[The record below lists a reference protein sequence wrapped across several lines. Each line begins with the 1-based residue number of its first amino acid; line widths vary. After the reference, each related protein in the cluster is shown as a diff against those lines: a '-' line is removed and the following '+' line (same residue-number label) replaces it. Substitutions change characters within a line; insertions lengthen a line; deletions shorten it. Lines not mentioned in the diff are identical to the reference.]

1 MKFLAP
7 LFNRP
12 SAEAIAKAELEDAR
26 RQLLAAESSAEY
38 ARQIAA
44 YNKARIERLTAFLS
58 SAAAAGGGK

>member
-1 MKFLAP
+1 MKLTT
-7 LFNRP
+7 LFQSP

-26 RQLLAAESSAEY
+26 RELLAAESSAEY

>member
-12 SAEAIAKAELEDAR
+12 NAEAIAKAELEDAR
-26 RQLLAAESSAEY
+26 RELLAAESSAEY
-38 ARQIAA
+38 ARQIAV

-58 SAAAAGGGK
+58 SAATTTKS